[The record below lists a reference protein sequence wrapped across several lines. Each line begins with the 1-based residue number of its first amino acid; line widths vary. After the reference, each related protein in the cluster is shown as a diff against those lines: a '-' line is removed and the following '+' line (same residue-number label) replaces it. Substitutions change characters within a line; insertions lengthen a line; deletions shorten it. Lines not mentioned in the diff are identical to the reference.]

1 MAATPTP
8 RPIPAEPA
16 AGGPLAQSP
25 QHPQEPAL
33 VPALLHGADN
43 PAVAALQAFARRHH
57 LTPPVAVAYSGGAD
71 STALLL
77 AAVQCWPGQ
86 VKAVHVH
93 HGLQAA
99 GDDFA
104 RHCQQ
109 VCQTLSVPLEVVRVK
124 AHPAPGQSPEDA
136 ARRARY
142 PALAQAARL
151 WGCAMVLLAQHGDDQ
166 AETVMLALG
175 RGSGL
180 PGLAAMPGRF
190 ERDGATFGRPLL
202 ELSVADIR
210 QWLVDHGHGFVD
222 DPSNQDTRYSRN
234 RLRQRLMPALAEVL
248 PHYRQTLA
256 RSARHAAQA
265 QALLDEVAAED
276 LEQVGCPPR
285 LPALQAL
292 SAARQANVLR
302 HWLAGSHGVRPSAA
316 QLYELLTQVAA
327 CTTRGHRIALKVATG
342 HVLRQGAELIYQKA

>member
-1 MAATPTP
+1 M
-8 RPIPAEPA
+8 
-16 AGGPLAQSP
+16 
-25 QHPQEPAL
+25 
-33 VPALLHGADN
+33 PALLHAADN
-43 PAVAALQAFARRHH
+43 PAVPALQAFAMRHR
-57 LTPPVAVAYSGGAD
+57 LALPMAVAYSGGAD

-77 AAVQCWPGQ
+77 AAAQCWPGQ
-86 VKAVHVH
+86 VRAVHVH

-99 GDDFA
+99 ADDFA

-109 VCQTLSVPLEVVRVK
+109 TCDTLSVPLQVMRVK

-142 PALAQAARL
+142 PALAQAARQL
-151 WGCAMVLLAQHGDDQ
+151 GCTMVLLAQHGDDQ

-180 PGLAAMPGRF
+180 PGLAAMPERF
-190 ERDGATFGRPLL
+190 ERDGADFGRPLL
-202 ELSVADIR
+202 ELSAEGIR
-210 QWLVDHGHGFVD
+210 QWLVDRGQGFVD

-265 QALLDEVAAED
+265 QALLDEVAAQD
-276 LEQVGCPPR
+276 LAQVGCPPR
-285 LPALQAL
+285 LQALQAL
-292 SAARQANVLR
+292 SVARQANVLR
-302 HWLAGSHGVRPSAA
+302 HWLLGSHGVRPSAA
-316 QLYELLTQVAA
+316 QLDELLAQVAA
-327 CTTRGHRIALKVATG
+327 CTTRGHRIALKVASG
-342 HVLRQGAELIYQKA
+342 QVLRQGAALSYQQA

>member
-1 MAATPTP
+1 
-8 RPIPAEPA
+8 
-16 AGGPLAQSP
+16 
-25 QHPQEPAL
+25 L
-33 VPALLHGADN
+33 VPALLHGAGN
-43 PAVAALQAFARRHH
+43 PAVPALQAYAQRHR
-57 LTPPVAVAYSGGAD
+57 LPLPVVVAYSGGAD

-86 VKAVHVH
+86 VRAVHVH

-99 GDDFA
+99 ADDFV

-109 VCQTLSVPLEVVRVK
+109 ACDTLSVPLEVLRVK
-124 AHPAPGQSPEDA
+124 AHPAPGQSTEDA

-142 PALAQAARL
+142 PALAQAARH
-151 WGCAMVLLAQHGDDQ
+151 GGGAVVLLGQHGDDQ

-180 PGLAAMPGRF
+180 PGLAAMPERF
-190 ERDGATFGRPLL
+190 ERDGAAFGRPLL
-202 ELSVADIR
+202 ELSAADIR
-210 QWLVDHGHGFVD
+210 QWLVDRGHGFVD

-234 RLRQRLMPALAEVL
+234 RLRQRLMPALAEVF
-248 PHYRQTLA
+248 PHHRQTLA

-285 LPALQAL
+285 LQALQVL

-302 HWLAGSHGVRPSAA
+302 HWLAGSHGVRPSTA
-316 QLYELLTQVAA
+316 QLDELLAQVAA
-327 CTTRGHRIALKVATG
+327 CTTRGHRIALKVASG
-342 HVLRQGAELIYQKA
+342 HVLRQGPMLIYQQA

>member
-1 MAATPTP
+1 
-8 RPIPAEPA
+8 
-16 AGGPLAQSP
+16 
-25 QHPQEPAL
+25 L

-43 PAVAALQAFARRHH
+43 PAVPALQGFAMRHP
-57 LTPPVAVAYSGGAD
+57 LTSPVAVAYSGGAD

-77 AAVQCWPGQ
+77 AAAQCWPGQ
-86 VKAVHVH
+86 VRAVHVH

-99 GDDFA
+99 ADDFA

-109 VCQTLSVPLEVVRVK
+109 VCETLAVPLAVLPVK

-142 PALAQAARL
+142 PALAQAARHS
-151 WGCAMVLLAQHGDDQ
+151 GCAMVLLAQHGDDQ

-180 PGLAAMPGRF
+180 PGLAAMPECF

-202 ELSVADIR
+202 ALSAADIR

-265 QALLDEVAAED
+265 QALLDEVAAQD

-285 LPALQAL
+285 LQALQAL

-302 HWLAGSHGVRPSAA
+302 HWLVGSHGVRPSAA
-316 QLYELLTQVAA
+316 QLDELLAQVAA

-342 HVLRQGAELIYQKA
+342 HVRRQGPELIYQEA

>member
-1 MAATPTP
+1 MAVTPTP
-8 RPIPAEPA
+8 RPSPAELA
-16 AGGPLAQSP
+16 ATGPLPQSP

-33 VPALLHGADN
+33 VPALLHGPGN
-43 PAVAALQAFARRHH
+43 PALHALKAFARHQR

-77 AAVQCWPGQ
+77 AAVQCWPGRVQ
-86 VKAVHVH
+86 AVHIH

-99 GDDFA
+99 ADDFA

-109 VCQTLSVPLEVVRVK
+109 VCQNLSVPLEVVRVK

-142 PALAQAARL
+142 PALAQAARQ

-180 PGLAAMPGRF
+180 PGLAAMPERF
-190 ERDGATFGRPLL
+190 ERDGTTFGRPLL
-202 ELSVADIR
+202 EVSAAEIR
-210 QWLVDHGHGFVD
+210 RWLVDHGHGFVD
-222 DPSNQDTRYSRN
+222 DPSNQDTRYGRN
-234 RLRQRLMPALAEVL
+234 LLRQRLMPALAEAW

-256 RSARHAAQA
+256 RVARHAAQA
-265 QALLDEVAAED
+265 QTLLDEVAAQD
-276 LEQVGCPPR
+276 LVGVGCPPS
-285 LPALQAL
+285 LQALQGL

-302 HWLAGSHGVRPSAA
+302 HWLADSHGVRPSAA
-316 QLYELLTQVAA
+316 QLDELLDQVAA
-327 CTTRGHRIALKVATG
+327 CTTRGHRISLKVATG
-342 HVLRQGAELIYQKA
+342 HVLRQGPVLIYQQA